1 MRVISFSADGLVE
14 AEKQG
19 FYEWV
24 RDQDADFICIQD
36 IRCSE
41 YDLRKD
47 SFFPREYNAYFYD
60 NLNDSKKDG
69 VAIYCKEL
77 PKAIMTGLGFT
88 DFDMDGHYIQAD
100 FGNVSIGSLIAPY
113 AAPNDA
119 AAQARKNEFYQ
130 LLVAHLEKVSH
141 KRREFI
147 ICGNWRIAH
156 KAKDVEYTERRS
168 KLPGFLAE
176 ERQSLDEIMELG
188 YVDAFREV
196 NSDSDE
202 YSFWPGGQIG
212 VDGMRTDFQLVSKG
226 LKYNID
232 YGVIY
237 KAKSFSTHA
246 PVIMDYDLE
255 V

>member
-100 FGNVSIGSLIAPY
+100 FGNVSIGSLIALTQRPTTR
-113 AAPNDA
+113 P
-119 AAQARKNEFYQ
+119 RKPAKTSSISY
-130 LLVAHLEKVSH
+130 LLL
-141 KRREFI
+141 
-147 ICGNWRIAH
+147 
-156 KAKDVEYTERRS
+156 T
-168 KLPGFLAE
+168 
-176 ERQSLDEIMELG
+176 
-188 YVDAFREV
+188 
-196 NSDSDE
+196 
-202 YSFWPGGQIG
+202 
-212 VDGMRTDFQLVSKG
+212 
-226 LKYNID
+226 
-232 YGVIY
+232 
-237 KAKSFSTHA
+237 
-246 PVIMDYDLE
+246 
-255 V
+255 

>member
-1 MRVISFSADGLVE
+1 MRVISFSADGLIE

-47 SFFPREYNAYFYD
+47 SFFPREYNAYFFD

-113 AAPNDA
+113 AAPSDE
-119 AAQARKNEFYQ
+119 AAQARKNAFFQ
-130 LLVAHLEKVSH
+130 LLVGHLEKVSH

-147 ICGNWRIAH
+147 ICGNWRTAH

-176 ERQSLDEIMELG
+176 ERQSIDEIIELG

-202 YSFWPGGQIG
+202 YSFWPGGQVG

-255 V
+255 L

>member
-19 FYEWV
+19 VYEWV

-188 YVDAFREV
+188 YIDAFREV

-202 YSFWPGGQIG
+202 YSFWPGGQVG

>member
-1 MRVISFSADGLVE
+1 MRVISFSADGLKE
-14 AEKQG
+14 AEIAG

-47 SFFPREYNAYFYD
+47 SFFPREYNAYFFD
-60 NLNDSKKDG
+60 NLDNAKEEG

-88 DFDMDGHYIQAD
+88 EFDMEGRYIQAD
-100 FGNVSIGSLIAPY
+100 FGNISIGSLLAPH
-113 AAPNDA
+113 AAPNDEA
-119 AAQARKNEFYQ
+119 AKARKNEFYQ
-130 LLVAHLEKVSH
+130 LLVAHLEKISH

-156 KAKDVEYTERRS
+156 TAKDVEYTERRS
-168 KLPGFLAE
+168 KLPGFTAE
-176 ERQSLDEIMELG
+176 ERQWIDEIIELG

-202 YSFWPGGQIG
+202 YTFWPGGQVG
-212 VDGMRTDFQLVSKG
+212 VDGMRTDYQIVSKG
-226 LKYNID
+226 LKYSVD

-237 KAKSFSTHA
+237 KSKTFSTHA
-246 PVIMDYDLE
+246 PVIMDYDVE